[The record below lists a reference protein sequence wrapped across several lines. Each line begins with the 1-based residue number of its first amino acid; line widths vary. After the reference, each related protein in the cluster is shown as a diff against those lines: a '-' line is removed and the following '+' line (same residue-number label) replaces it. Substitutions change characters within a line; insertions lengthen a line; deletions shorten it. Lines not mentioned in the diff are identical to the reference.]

1 MDLMASWNSG
11 GRCMEN
17 RTAALLGGRRMG
29 FYTLPSF
36 ISTYI
41 FGFCFFTV
49 FFIFFLLFFSFFF
62 LFDTSLSHNAALCI
76 VIKVN
81 Y

>member
-1 MDLMASWNSG
+1 MDLMVSWDSG

-29 FYTLPSF
+29 FYTLLPF

-41 FGFCFFTV
+41 FRFCFCILPF
-49 FFIFFLLFFSFFF
+49 FFSSLLLSF
-62 LFDTSLSHNAALCI
+62 LFDTSFSHNAALCT
-76 VIKVN
+76 VITVD
-81 Y
+81 